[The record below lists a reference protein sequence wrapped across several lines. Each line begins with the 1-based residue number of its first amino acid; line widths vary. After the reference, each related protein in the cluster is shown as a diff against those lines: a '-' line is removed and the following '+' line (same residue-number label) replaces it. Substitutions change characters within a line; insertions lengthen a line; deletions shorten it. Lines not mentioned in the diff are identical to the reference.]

1 MNHIETI
8 LEKFEP
14 ISLDGMDKV
23 KLMNR
28 VDTKYIFN
36 VTRLPEL
43 LSQLSNYYL
52 LLIIG
57 DSGLSKYE
65 NEYLDTDRY
74 DMYLQHHNGKL
85 NRHKIRFR
93 TYRNTGLSFF
103 ETKFKTNKRRTIKL
117 RVEVTEPNHSINKA
131 ASILLPPT
139 GYTADMLHES
149 LKVNFTR
156 ITLVSKTVPER
167 LTIDIN
173 LSYSADG
180 HNCDYPQLAIAEVK
194 QSRASSSVFARL
206 MRESHIQPF
215 SFSKYCLG
223 IASLNPS
230 IKINNFK
237 YKIHHVNKL
246 CHEHS

>member
-1 MNHIETI
+1 MNHLVTI
-8 LEKFEP
+8 LDKFEP
-14 ISLDGMDKV
+14 ISLEGMDKV

-36 VTRLPEL
+36 VSRLPEL
-43 LSQLSNYYL
+43 LSQLSTDYY

-57 DSGLSKYE
+57 NSGFSKYE
-65 NEYLDTDRY
+65 NKYLDTARY

-93 TYRNTGLSFF
+93 TYRNTGHAFF
-103 ETKFKTNKRRTIKL
+103 ETKFKTNKRRTIKS
-117 RVEVTEPNHSINKA
+117 RVEITDPDHSISHA
-131 ASILLPPT
+131 ASKLLVPT

-149 LKVNFTR
+149 LMVNFTR

-173 LSYSADG
+173 LNYSSNG
-180 HNCDYPQLAIAEVK
+180 NKCGYPELTIAEVK
-194 QSRASSSVFARL
+194 QSRASGSVFAKL
-206 MRESHIQPF
+206 MREFHIQPF
-215 SFSKYCLG
+215 AFSKYCLG

-246 CHEHS
+246 CREHS